1 MIYSI
6 FNKNISATFSS
17 LGAELQSFA
26 KIETGRNYLWNANS
40 EFWAKHSPVL
50 FPIVGT
56 LKNNF
61 FVYENQKYEMP
72 RHGFAR
78 DCNFVVVQHRDQ
90 EIIFSLQSN
99 EQTLSKYPFHFELQI
114 QYTLVG
120 FELKVRY
127 SVINHD
133 VKPIPF
139 SIGGHP
145 AFALPENFEKYSLLF
160 EHQEKLKSYSLT
172 NDLLSENYDE
182 IAVTNKLLPLS
193 YSLFE
198 NDALILKELKSKVI
212 TILECGKP
220 IISMSYSDFLN
231 FGIWTKPNAPFIC
244 LEPWLGYSDIKNHN
258 HQILEKEGIQIVE
271 EKSTFECSYS
281 IIIH

>member
-6 FNKNISATFSS
+6 FNENIAATFSS
-17 LGAELQSFA
+17 LGAELQSIA

-40 EFWAKHSPVL
+40 EFWAKHSPIL

-61 FVYENQKYEMP
+61 FIYENQKYNMS

-78 DCNFVVVQHRDQ
+78 DCNFVIVQHREH

-114 QYTLVG
+114 HYMLIDFKLQIT
-120 FELKVRY
+120 Y

-160 EHQEKLKSYSLT
+160 EHQENLKSYSLA
-172 NDLLSENYDE
+172 NDLVSENYDE
-182 IAVTNKLLPLS
+182 IALSNKLLPLS

-220 IISMSYSDFLN
+220 IVSMAYSDFLN
-231 FGIWTKPNAPFIC
+231 FGIWTKPNAPFMC
-244 LEPWLGYSDIKNHN
+244 LEPWLGYSDIENHN
-258 HQILEKEGIQIVE
+258 HQILEKEGIQIVDINTIFDA
-271 EKSTFECSYS
+271 SFS